1 MYRNLADNVD
11 TISDF
16 FAQISNDANI
26 PREDVQKY
34 HLATSD
40 FAKSIQTDINHYVIR
55 DRINNASFR
64 QKLDPVSKNILR
76 RQNPLELVFED
87 ISTFDAENPIVGSL
101 LREIDI
107 KKKQS
112 GSDFIKSLPN
122 HPGKEFE
129 IKKRLEKLRE
139 IKNDNNN
146 NFGNGPPPPTGGTNI
161 DFLNKY
167 GLDKPPPSLPTI
179 EDFIDNGPP
188 PAPPAGGTNIS
199 FNNTPFVPPK
209 QNFNITDNPFV
220 LPNIGNN
227 GKIGNDLFGSVA
239 AMADPREKEKIEPK
253 DEIDDFLYE
262 LPYTDIPHLELGYKL
277 AGILG
282 TEGEDLF
289 DVNAPPTKKEEEDE
303 ILKKVIEEYDIPG
316 MKDTMD
322 VTGEVPESIYLFYGG
337 DSQNFVDALEF
348 IGLSPINREFAA
360 FLLSDLGRQVMT
372 QNKLSIHVESGDTF
386 YDNQNTE
393 ENFYS
398 FLLSQQNDEAAY
410 VPKNF
415 SNSNTFGKYVTDFL
429 QFSIDD
435 QEKFDL
441 LAFKNSKYLF
451 YRFNNFVK
459 MYGNSRYKLLHTR
472 KMLDTV
478 GMQKVEEKN
487 NQFLIE
493 KIILGVQF
501 KNAYQKEKKPE
512 ILEII
517 EGNYKVARRVYQYL
531 YLDIADLFLSYVKL
545 MDRYEIQDIEED
557 MKANGW
563 GTVKK
568 ISEVNDSFRM
578 LNLFQD
584 FYTSTGRLPAFN
596 RLLVVP
602 DGDASEN
609 SNKIN
614 MKSLYDLFKN
624 TKSHGLVS
632 LPLLGLLLH
641 FFESKKDLCLIKN
654 ATTEF
659 YENLSYDF
667 KRIKKIK
674 I

>member
-40 FAKSIQTDINHYVIR
+40 FAKSIQMDINHYVIR

-112 GSDFIKSLPN
+112 GSDFIKSLPS

-262 LPYTDIPHLELGYKL
+262 LPYTGIPHLELGYKL

-568 ISEVNDSFRM
+568 IPEVNDSFRM

>member
-1 MYRNLADNVD
+1 M
-11 TISDF
+11 
-16 FAQISNDANI
+16 
-26 PREDVQKY
+26 
-34 HLATSD
+34 
-40 FAKSIQTDINHYVIR
+40 IR

-112 GSDFIKSLPN
+112 GSDFIKSLPS

-262 LPYTDIPHLELGYKL
+262 LPYTGIPHLELGYKL

-322 VTGEVPESIYLFYGG
+322 VTGEVPESIYFFYGG

-415 SNSNTFGKYVTDFL
+415 SYSNTFGKYITDFL

-493 KIILGVQF
+493 KMILGVQF

>member
-112 GSDFIKSLPN
+112 GSDFIKSLPS

-262 LPYTDIPHLELGYKL
+262 LPYTGIPHLELGYKL